1 MCSFYEELGDIFGNS
16 PAIIPVATGYNH
28 RPEHNILHNLRFA
41 ATPTTPITGKHHIE
55 EKDGVNHA
63 EATPI
68 KISLESY
75 SQRRDLINNRL
86 RLLARESLRRETI
99 YIYEFPSWITNKDL
113 FCRDEIHFT
122 HFGMSKYYFA
132 IKAAVLET
140 RGIGTNKRLEKHN
153 TSHSDDDLT
162 TTPLASPTTDTV
174 AETSSSVPSTS
185 RADVTVNPDTESTI
199 QQADVTVNPDTEST
213 IQQADVTV
221 NPDTESTIQQADVTV
236 NPDTESTIQQ
246 ADVIV
251 NPDTESTIQQADV
264 TVNPDTEF
272 RD

>member
-1 MCSFYEELGDIFGNS
+1 MLKERLSC
-16 PAIIPVATGYNH
+16 
-28 RPEHNILHNLRFA
+28 NILPR
-41 ATPTTPITGKHHIE
+41 K
-55 EKDGVNHA
+55 
-63 EATPI
+63 TPI
-68 KISLESY
+68 KISSESY

-174 AETSSSVPSTS
+174 AETSSSVPSTILEKGGGKNGS
-185 RADVTVNPDTESTI
+185 IPEKFTSLSIKSMDILQKKKEKPNVLLDFAKCLGTRRPESDSPLLPVDRMPFGLI
-199 QQADVTVNPDTEST
+199 QYQLQFFSNSNTKKAIIFIKFSIIFFVHEHDE
-213 IQQADVTV
+213 QLK
-221 NPDTESTIQQADVTV
+221 
-236 NPDTESTIQQ
+236 
-246 ADVIV
+246 
-251 NPDTESTIQQADV
+251 
-264 TVNPDTEF
+264 
-272 RD
+272 